1 MLTLF
6 QSLVESI
13 SETGYML
20 QKWEKA
26 QQSLSMLLIG
36 KHFWHNAKTKENVL

>member
-20 QKWEKA
+20 QKMRKSTAEFK
-26 QQSLSMLLIG
+26 LIG